1 MRPEQKDRAVKLYV
15 VYYQPRDYPDS
26 YVVRGFEITTEGPVP
41 DPVPLTVVA
50 ELVEARRAVFDAAS
64 GSVRVERYPDDDPVL
79 VEVWL

>member
-1 MRPEQKDRAVKLYV
+1 
-15 VYYQPRDYPDS
+15 
-26 YVVRGFEITTEGPVP
+26 
-41 DPVPLTVVA
+41 VA

>member
-1 MRPEQKDRAVKLYV
+1 MKLHV
-15 VYYQPRDYPDS
+15 VYYQPRDYPES

-41 DPVPLTVVA
+41 DRAPLAVVA
-50 ELVEARRAVFDAAS
+50 ELVEARRVILEATP